1 MEIYDISVPLSSA
14 LPVYPGDPPLS
25 LERLGGE
32 GPSVSLLTMTTH
44 SGTHLDVPRHLRKI
58 GLAADEIPLNLLMGP
73 ALVAE
78 IKDVREIG
86 SRELRHLPVKGA
98 ERLLLKTG
106 SSRLWQQSSFSSDY
120 AALTEEGAAW
130 IVDAGVKLVG
140 IDYLSIEAFP
150 ASGRVHE
157 ILLGAGVLILEG
169 LDLAAVQPG
178 TYELICLPLP
188 VAGGDGAPAR
198 AILRRHGSHHGDTPD
213 LHSSRWPL

>member
-1 MEIYDISVPLSSA
+1 MEIYDISVPLSAA
-14 LPVYPGDPPLS
+14 LPVYPGDPPFS
-25 LERLGGE
+25 LEKLEGG
-32 GPSVSLLTMTTH
+32 GPSVSRLTMTTH
-44 SGTHLDVPRHLRKI
+44 CGTHLDAPRHI
-58 GLAADEIPLNLLMGP
+58 FPTGLPVDEIPLEILIGP

-78 IKDVREIG
+78 IPDTCEIS
-86 SRELRHLPVKGA
+86 SRSLQHLPIKGA

-106 SSRLWQQSSFSSDY
+106 SSSLWRQAGFSSDY
-120 AALTEEGAAW
+120 GALTEDGAIW
-130 IVDAGVKLVG
+130 LVDAGVKLVG

-169 LDLAAVQPG
+169 LNLSAVPPG
-178 TYELICLPLP
+178 PYELICLPLP

-198 AILRRHGSHHGDTPD
+198 AILRRHGSHHGGTLD